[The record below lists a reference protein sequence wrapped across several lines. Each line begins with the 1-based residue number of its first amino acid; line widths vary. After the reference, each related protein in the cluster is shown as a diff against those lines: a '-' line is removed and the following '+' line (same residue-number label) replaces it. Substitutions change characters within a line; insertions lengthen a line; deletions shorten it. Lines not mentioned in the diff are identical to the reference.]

1 MTFEEIKFKVDTFH
15 NNGQTINAFYWLL
28 EHYELKNENL
38 KEITFREI
46 ANPEFILLT
55 TEGNFGEEQI
65 IRIPENIFQFPL
77 ALIITMIVHELIHVD
92 QKALKPYVLDKNER
106 EWQAYYEM
114 IFHKKYPN
122 IPEISTYH
130 KKFFANKGLEYYNR
144 MEKNSEIQ
152 LKYASQKKEMDDFI
166 LSLE

>member
-1 MTFEEIKFKVDTFH
+1 MTFEEIKFKVDTLH

-28 EHYELKNENL
+28 EHYELRNENL

-92 QKALKPYVLDKNER
+92 QKSIKPYVLDKNER

-122 IPEISTYH
+122 VPEISTYH
-130 KKFFANKGLEYYNR
+130 KKFFANKGIEYYNR